1 MNLLA
6 AVGRSGVSVWLTLAA
21 CALLALPAQASAG
34 SDSTPLTPVD
44 RPATQ
49 SFGASVKRVVDNH
62 PTTES
67 AAALLAKQQA
77 KAAVATPDDREFPF
91 PRGWMLA
98 LLAVLVVVL
107 VDRARVAAKSPK
119 LNDDARR
126 SSGLSAPLARS

>member
-34 SDSTPLTPVD
+34 SDSTLLTPVD
-44 RPATQ
+44 RPTTQ
-49 SFGASVKRVVDNH
+49 SVGASVKRVVDNH

>member
-1 MNLLA
+1 MNLFA
-6 AVGRSGVSVWLTLAA
+6 SVGRSGASVWFTLAA
-21 CALLALPAQASAG
+21 CALLALPAQSSPG
-34 SDSTPLTPVD
+34 SDSMPITPID
-44 RPATQ
+44 RAATQ
-49 SFGASVKRVVDNH
+49 SVGASVKPVVDNH

-67 AAALLAKQQA
+67 GAALLAKQQA

-107 VDRARVAAKSPK
+107 VDRARVAAKLTK
-119 LNDDARR
+119 LNEDARR